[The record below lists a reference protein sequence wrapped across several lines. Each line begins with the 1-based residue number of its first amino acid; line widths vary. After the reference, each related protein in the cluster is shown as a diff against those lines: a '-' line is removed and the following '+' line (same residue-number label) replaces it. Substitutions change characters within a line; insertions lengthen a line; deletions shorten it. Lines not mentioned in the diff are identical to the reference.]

1 MKARVVIALG
11 ANLGEKEKTIK
22 KAQKQI
28 GKLRGVVT
36 LAHSRHYRSKAVT
49 ENGVDEDQPEYVN
62 AVTIVETKLSAK
74 KLLSRLNDIENNFG
88 RVRLARWA
96 PRTLDLDIIT
106 YGTSLIETNSL
117 VVPHPR
123 AFQRAFVLI
132 PWLELDPEAV
142 LPGMG
147 LVREI
152 ARDMADQVT
161 VLS

>member
-1 MKARVVIALG
+1 MKTRVVIALG

-28 GKLRGVVT
+28 GKIRGVE
-36 LAHSRHYRSKAVT
+36 AISHSSQYRSKAVT
-49 ENGVDEDQPEYVN
+49 EAGIDDDQPEYVN

-74 KLLSRLNDIENNFG
+74 KLLSRLNDIENKFG
-88 RVRLARWA
+88 RIRLARWA

-117 VVPHPR
+117 IVPHPR

-132 PWLELDPEAV
+132 PWLEIDSEAV
-142 LPGMG
+142 IPGMG
-147 LVREI
+147 AVSEI
-152 ARDMADQVT
+152 AKNMADQVW
-161 VLS
+161 VAS

>member
-1 MKARVVIALG
+1 M
-11 ANLGEKEKTIK
+11 
-22 KAQKQI
+22 
-28 GKLRGVVT
+28 
-36 LAHSRHYRSKAVT
+36 
-49 ENGVDEDQPEYVN
+49 
-62 AVTIVETKLSAK
+62 TIVETKLSAK

-147 LVREI
+147 LVREL